1 MRIFVIALTLLFGL
15 LQYTLWFGKN
25 GVSDYLDVG
34 ALPEGPLAWQ
44 QARLAVFEVAQ
55 AGQAQALMQRG
66 IELVETFDIGEMRY
80 ALTCEQE
87 ARDAH

>member
-1 MRIFVIALTLLFGL
+1 MMPEFLF
-15 LQYTLWFGKN
+15 
-25 GVSDYLDVG
+25 LDVG

-55 AGQAQALMQRG
+55 AGLAQALMQRG
-66 IELVETFDIGEMRY
+66 IELVETFDIGEMQY
-80 ALTCEQE
+80 TLTCEQE